1 MRDGRLSSWQTTARE
16 GFPCLLS
23 RTLRSEVIETT
34 PLHRSETL
42 QLGADSNP
50 IAHRGHGKCGGVRIR
65 ATQMRQRVWRGASK
79 EEGSPGERLRREIL
93 RLGPLLRRCSAGATT
108 GAWGLD
114 GRRREDGWT
123 GRRVLFLPPFHS
135 VGGLQKE
142 RSLQVRKGVRRSQRV
157 CQATQVLAGGR
168 HSSYRPALVFPRPR
182 RRSASPLEIWHPAIL
197 WCVPPSFGGERAG
210 MLPLPPQWLVPW
222 RVSGSGFVRWGR
234 ARRSV
239 APWGCW
245 NRAEWAWADH
255 PDPQVGGLPL
265 AMAMVMAMTMAYEAV
280 CVFSRDDRS

>member
-1 MRDGRLSSWQTTARE
+1 MSFEQGEMQVLVTLGDVQLSSWQTTARE
-16 GFPCLLS
+16 AFPLLG

-50 IAHRGHGKCGGVRIR
+50 FAHRGHGKCGGVRIR
-65 ATQMRQRVWRGASK
+65 ATQMRQKGV
-79 EEGSPGERLRREIL
+79 EGSIEGGGAPGERLRREIL
-93 RLGPLLRRCSAGATT
+93 RLGPLLRRCSGGATT

-142 RSLQVRKGVRRSQRV
+142 RSLQVRKRVRRSQRV

-210 MLPLPPQWLVPW
+210 MVPLHGWCHGGSRVQASCPALRGALEVLEQGRMGLGRPSCPPGRSKDCHW
-222 RVSGSGFVRWGR
+222 RW
-234 ARRSV
+234 
-239 APWGCW
+239 
-245 NRAEWAWADH
+245 
-255 PDPQVGGLPL
+255 
-265 AMAMVMAMTMAYEAV
+265 
-280 CVFSRDDRS
+280 